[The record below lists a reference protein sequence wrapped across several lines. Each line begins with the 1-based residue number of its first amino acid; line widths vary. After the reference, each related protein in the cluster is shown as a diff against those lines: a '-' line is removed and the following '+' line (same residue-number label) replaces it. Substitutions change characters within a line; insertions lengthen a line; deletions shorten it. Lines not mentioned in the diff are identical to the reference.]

1 MSGELGHVMRKGSGG
16 GRFIQ
21 EGGDSLGDQP
31 SRFAQAEG
39 VPRRCYFQGLNQ
51 ESPGKTKM
59 SSSHLGL

>member
-39 VPRRCYFQGLNQ
+39 FPEGGTFRA
-51 ESPGKTKM
+51 
-59 SSSHLGL
+59 